1 MILQVDRAVEHVPA
15 AVVRLL
21 HDLVAVERPVR
32 MAGEQ
37 REQVELGGADVDVA
51 RVGAEQAALVE
62 VEQAGAEGDAAA
74 RRRRGGEARRRR
86 CRGGRRGASVSARRS
101 TARTRASSSR
111 ISNGLG
117 T

>member
-1 MILQVDRAVEHVPA
+1 
-15 AVVRLL
+15 
-21 HDLVAVERPVR
+21 

-37 REQVELGGADVDVA
+37 RQQVELGGADVDVA

-62 VEQAGAEGDAAA
+62 VEQAGAEGDAPA
-74 RRRRGGEARRRR
+74 RRRRAAPRA
-86 CRGGRRGASVSARRS
+86 GAAAAAAVVSARRS

>member
-1 MILQVDRAVEHVPA
+1 
-15 AVVRLL
+15 
-21 HDLVAVERPVR
+21 

-37 REQVELGGADVDVA
+37 RQQVELGGADVDVA
-51 RVGAEQAALVE
+51 RVGAEQAALLE
-62 VEQAGAEGDAAA
+62 VEQAGAEGDPPA
-74 RRRRGGEARRRR
+74 RRRRV
-86 CRGGRRGASVSARRS
+86 GAAPASGAAAAAVVSARRS

>member
-1 MILQVDRAVEHVPA
+1 
-15 AVVRLL
+15 
-21 HDLVAVERPVR
+21 

-37 REQVELGGADVDVA
+37 RQQVELGGADVDVA
-51 RVGAEQAALVE
+51 RVGAEQAALLE
-62 VEQAGAEGDAAA
+62 VEQAGAEGDATAA
-74 RRRRGGEARRRR
+74 D
-86 CRGGRRGASVSARRS
+86 GAAPAGAGAAVAAAVVSARRS